1 MITESQALGSG
12 DTLFGDTF
20 FGDTLFGDTLFGD
33 TLFGGAFFGEPARD
47 ESSCDESSCD
57 KSSGDESDR
66 GESSGG
72 EEPGWDP
79 CAGSLDAPAC
89 PSLGCWRA
97 MLLES
102 LASVD
107 AKMDI
112 WRPCLVARLDIGG
125 NLMAHGRQAAQK
137 SSDG

>member
-1 MITESQALGSG
+1 MITESQALGSSG
-12 DTLFGDTF
+12 
-20 FGDTLFGDTLFGD
+20 
-33 TLFGGAFFGEPARD
+33 TLFGGTCFGGPAGGEPDRGEPAR
-47 ESSCDESSCD
+47 
-57 KSSGDESDR
+57 GESDR
-66 GESSGG
+66 G

-112 WRPCLVARLDIGG
+112 GRPCLVARLDIGG